1 MIIQIINLTS
11 QGVFKTYSELYNIY
25 RNVYFPGLIGLEI
38 RGLPS
43 GLAGTVKKIVLS
55 VSQIC
60 YKSRKKQADFTD
72 LFIPGSIPDFFELS
86 RKVLALGNEDLGYK
100 IINAVKNYEEY
111 NSKSIRLGNRELPLC
126 SSYVMGI
133 LNVTPDSFSD
143 GGLYLDE
150 NDAVT
155 HALNML
161 ENGANIIDIGGEST
175 RPGSTLVSA
184 EEEIKRVIPVIEQ
197 IVKKNSNAI
206 ISVDT
211 NKSEVAALALKAG
224 ASIINDISSGDFDP
238 DMISVVKEYNAAIV
252 LMHMQGT
259 PENMQINPHY
269 DNLIKDIYD
278 YLHDRA
284 QKALKAGIKN
294 IIIDPGIGF
303 GKTVEDNFEIIKR
316 IDDFKSLG
324 FPILIGVSRKGF
336 IGKTLNLQVNNRD
349 EATAILESV
358 AISNGARFIRTHNVA
373 LGSRV
378 TRLLNIIS

>member
-1 MIIQIINLTS
+1 LIIQIINLTS